1 MKKERKKGGEKKK
14 KKAGDFQ
21 REGSEC
27 SAVNF
32 GHIVPRYRQDLT
44 ISWNKQGRI

>member
-14 KKAGDFQ
+14 EAGDFQ

-44 ISWNKQGRI
+44 IS

>member
-1 MKKERKKGGEKKK
+1 MKKERKKGGGKKK

-44 ISWNKQGRI
+44 IS